1 MKHRNVMVLV
11 VAFLA
16 LGATRAEAIIINY
29 VPVDISL
36 GQTARLTF
44 ANIGERQ
51 GIIINYRF
59 LDSDGLV
66 IAQERALT
74 VPFGKMISVD
84 LNRDDLGR
92 TEPRIQ
98 IRAEI
103 EILGNGNPS
112 QSLRQTLEVFD
123 NVTGKTTVGFV
134 EPPDPD

>member
-1 MKHRNVMVLV
+1 M
-11 VAFLA
+11 
-16 LGATRAEAIIINY
+16 
-29 VPVDISL
+29 
-36 GQTARLTF
+36 
-44 ANIGERQ
+44 
-51 GIIINYRF
+51 
-59 LDSDGLV
+59 
-66 IAQERALT
+66 
-74 VPFGKMISVD
+74 PFGKMISVD